1 MAYTTIDNPELYF
14 QTKIYTA
21 NGSTTHAITLDGS
34 ENMQPDWVW
43 IKNRGTA
50 TGEGDGHVV
59 FDSIRGANKR
69 LVVSSTGAESTQTQ
83 DLKSFDSDGFTVGS
97 NDNVN
102 RSSDSFVSWNWK
114 AGTSFTNDASSTGVG
129 SIDSAGSVN
138 TDAGFSIVS
147 YTGTGSTGTVAH
159 GLGATPG
166 VIIFKERA
174 DDAHAWIV
182 YHHKNTSAPATDYLL
197 LNSTSATDD
206 YADYFNDTAPTS
218 SVFTIDTAGDINGSS
233 DTYIAYC
240 FAEKQGYS
248 KFGSYSGNGNAD
260 GSFIYTGFKPA
271 FLIIRRTDDGD
282 NWVMFDN
289 KRNEFNL
296 TDKRLYPNSAAVEA
310 TASSVSLDLLS
321 NGFKLRGTDS
331 QINNSS
337 GTYVYL
343 AFAENPFVTSTGIPT
358 PAR

>member
-1 MAYTTIDNPELYF
+1 MSYTNGLDKPTDYF
-14 QTKIYTA
+14 NTKLYTA
-21 NGSTTHAITLDGS
+21 NGSTTHAITGVGFQS
-34 ENMQPDWVW
+34 DWVW

-59 FDSIRGANKR
+59 FDLIRGVNKR
-69 LVVSSTGAESTQTQ
+69 LVVSSTSAESTQTQ
-83 DLKSFDSDGFTVGS
+83 DLKSFDSDGFTVGN

-102 RSSDSFVSWNWK
+102 RSSDSFASWNWK
-114 AGTSFTNDASSTGVG
+114 AGTSFTNDASSTGIG
-129 SIDSAGSVN
+129 TIDSTGSFNN
-138 TDAGFSIVS
+138 TPGFSIVS
-147 YTGTGSTGTVAH
+147 YTGTGSNGTVKH
-159 GLGATPG
+159 GLNS
-166 VIIFKERA
+166 VVKLIILKNRTTGRN
-174 DDAHAWIV
+174 WQIL
-182 YHHKNTSAPATDYLL
+182 HHKNTTAPATQQLEFYTDATATVTAQW
-197 LNSTSATDD
+197 NSIM
-206 YADYFNDTAPTS
+206 PTS
-218 SVFTIDTAGDINGSS
+218 SVFSIGTNHSTNKSGDSF
-233 DTYIAYC
+233 IAYC

-296 TDKRLYPNSAAVEA
+296 TDKRLYPNSAAAEA

-337 GTYVYL
+337 GTYIYM
-343 AFAENPFVTSTGIPT
+343 AFAESPFVTSTGIPT
-358 PAR
+358 TAR